1 MIEAVFYTSD
11 SGRLLGFRVK
21 GHAGSSEHGS
31 DIVCAAVSS
40 ASLMAANTI
49 TEVLHI
55 GADVTVKDGNLA
67 IRIFER
73 DADICRD
80 ILSGFKLHMLSLE
93 EQYPQYIS
101 VNYTEV

>member
-1 MIEAVFYTSD
+1 MIETVFYTSD
-11 SGRLLGFRVK
+11 GGKLLGFRVK
-21 GHAGSSEHGS
+21 GHAGFSEHGR

-49 TEVLHI
+49 TEVLRI
-55 GADVTVKDGNLA
+55 GADVMVKDGDLTV
-67 IRIFER
+67 RIFER

-80 ILSGFKLHMLSLE
+80 ILAGFKLHMLSLE